1 MDDPNGKTTEL
12 YYKEICLPGWQ
23 TEIDEI
29 ISKSI
34 IIMALVIRF
43 NWLQFL
49 FIRAFF
55 VSICDWNVPSLFLV
69 VTFKLPLNGGH
80 FVMPISKC
88 G

>member
-1 MDDPNGKTTEL
+1 MDDLNGKTTEL
-12 YYKEICLPGWQ
+12 YYKKICLPGWQ
-23 TEIDEI
+23 IEIDEI

-55 VSICDWNVPSLFLV
+55 CQYLLL
-69 VTFKLPLNGGH
+69 KYR
-80 FVMPISKC
+80 
-88 G
+88 